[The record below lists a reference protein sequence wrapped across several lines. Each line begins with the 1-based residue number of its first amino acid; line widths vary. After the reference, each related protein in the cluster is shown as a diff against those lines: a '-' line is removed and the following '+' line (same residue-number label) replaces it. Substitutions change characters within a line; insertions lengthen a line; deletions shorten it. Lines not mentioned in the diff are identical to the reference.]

1 MRRLILRSML
11 NHQQAGLQARVL
23 QAQKSHA
30 VFISNGSGF
39 FVSNVWHCFYGGP
52 DRGARLAGTCSP
64 VYQSHS
70 VCPLFDRGG
79 DKTALQASCHDTS
92 ILGAS
97 APVVHLPYNVA
108 LPILFYQGQPVIT
121 LAMMDKAH
129 RRPEDTAGR
138 NFRAHQNK
146 LIEGKDDFVRNTY
159 EAKELG
165 ITAPNGL
172 ILLTG
177 VNP

>member
-1 MRRLILRSML
+1 MPPFLIE
-11 NHQQAGLQARVL
+11 
-23 QAQKSHA
+23 
-30 VFISNGSGF
+30 
-39 FVSNVWHCFYGGP
+39 GGN
-52 DRGARLAGTCSP
+52 
-64 VYQSHS
+64 
-70 VCPLFDRGG
+70 
-79 DKTALQASCHDTS
+79 KTALQASCHDTS

-146 LIEGKDDFVRNTY
+146 LIEGKDDFVRNSY

-172 ILLTG
+172 ILLTK
-177 VNP
+177 PAT